1 MPFQQTLT
9 VSVAI
14 LRNVGLFGLFFFSLN
29 LISAFYAG
37 QYAPV
42 LFLIF
47 LNLIAC
53 YMVMSAWAYEVSDDF
68 ISHHC
73 MLGHYQIRWQDIDR
87 IELGGQGSYVFY
99 AGAQRFILL
108 PSIYWSGEDKNAFEQ
123 FITQTIKASHLTVES
138 SLIADLMWYKNTR
151 I

>member
-1 MPFQQTLT
+1 MPLQQTLT

-29 LISAFYAG
+29 FISAFYAG

-53 YMVMSAWAYEVSDDF
+53 YMVVSAGSYQVNDDF

-73 MLGHYQIRWQDIDR
+73 MRDHYQIRWQDVDR
-87 IELGGQGSYVFY
+87 IELGGQG
-99 AGAQRFILL
+99 G
-108 PSIYWSGEDKNAFEQ
+108 
-123 FITQTIKASHLTVES
+123 
-138 SLIADLMWYKNTR
+138 
-151 I
+151 

>member
-37 QYAPV
+37 
-42 LFLIF
+42 
-47 LNLIAC
+47 
-53 YMVMSAWAYEVSDDF
+53 
-68 ISHHC
+68 
-73 MLGHYQIRWQDIDR
+73 
-87 IELGGQGSYVFY
+87 
-99 AGAQRFILL
+99 AQRFILL

-123 FITQTIKASHLTVES
+123 FITQKIKASHLTVES
-138 SLIADLMWYKNTR
+138 SLIADLMWHKNTR